1 MLKVV
6 IIGTGGHSLDHH
18 GHACAM
24 LGDSIDRAAVC
35 SLDPEQA
42 AKYAEETGF
51 HQVYTDYE
59 IMIDEIKPDAIIAV
73 LPVPFVYPVAAKLIP
88 KRIPLLMEKPPG
100 ENSAQTEELLA
111 MAEKYDTTVMV
122 SFNRRFST
130 ALQRM
135 KNFFVHQELSDP
147 LLLRATMFRTN
158 RLEPEFIMA
167 TAIHALDAII
177 YLLGEPVTVD
187 VKVLPEMTNALIANM
202 TFQNGCT
209 GIFTLLPDTGI
220 IKETYEISGQG
231 YQLSADTVDCTY
243 HAWIKKELVDSY
255 HPTPDATAAEIS
267 GGATETAYF
276 LHQIENG
283 KRPKPGLRHGLA
295 VMRLAETL
303 QKAMDDAHRQY
314 QPS

>member
-35 SLDPEQA
+35 SLDLEQA
-42 AKYAEETGF
+42 KKYAEETGF

-59 IMIDEIKPDAIIAV
+59 TMIDEIQPDAIIAV
-73 LPVPFVYPVAAKLIP
+73 LPVPQVYPVAAKLIP

-100 ENSAQTEELLA
+100 ENSEQTAKLLA
-111 MAEKYDTTVMV
+111 MAEDYGTTVMV

-135 KNFFVHQELSDP
+135 KNFFVHHDLSDP
-147 LLLRATMFRTN
+147 LLLRATMFRSN
-158 RLEPEFIMA
+158 RLEPDFIMS
-167 TAIHALDAII
+167 TAIHSLDAII
-177 YLLGEPVTVD
+177 YLLGEPFDVD
-187 VKVLPEMTNALIANM
+187 VKIIPEMPNALIAKM
-202 TFQNGCT
+202 TFSNGCR
-209 GIFTLLPDTGI
+209 GVFTLLPDTGVV
-220 IKETYEISGQG
+220 KETYELSGQG
-231 YQLSADTVDCTY
+231 YQLTADTVDCTY
-243 HAWIKKELVDSY
+243 HAWVKNEMVDSY

-276 LHQIENG
+276 LHQIENE
-283 KRPKPGLRHGLA
+283 KIPKPGLGHGLA
-295 VMRLAETL
+295 VMRLAEKL
-303 QKAMDDAHRQY
+303 QRAIDIT
-314 QPS
+314 QPSADK